1 MVIVITGG
9 SSGIG
14 LETAKM
20 LANDTNN
27 KVYVLSRRNVDIT
40 NVISLPCDITK
51 DEDIEKIVSIIKDNE
66 NSKVD
71 LLINNAG
78 MGISGAIENHEL
90 EDIEKIISVNFTGLV
105 NVTRKFIPLLRNSKG
120 MIVNV
125 SSVAG
130 AISIPFQTMYSAT
143 KSAVLGFSN
152 GLRNELRPY
161 GVRVTS
167 VLPGDTKTGFTDS
180 RKKSEDPGNYGD
192 RIEKSVSKMEKDER
206 NGVPASK
213 VAKLIYKVSKKKN
226 PNTYYVV
233 GTSYRLLVFLSR
245 ILPKRLANWIIYRL
259 YAK

>member
-14 LETAKM
+14 LETAR
-20 LANDTNN
+20 LFAENPTN
-27 KVYVLSRRNVDIT
+27 KVFVLNRRSVNVSNIT
-40 NVISLPCDITK
+40 SINCDITSDK
-51 DEDIEKIVSIIKDNE
+51 DIDKALGKIIKE
-66 NSKVD
+66 VGSVD

-78 MGISGAIENHEL
+78 MGISGAIENHDL
-90 EDIEKIISVNFTGLV
+90 VDIKKIVDVNFVGLV
-105 NVTRKFIPLLRNSKG
+105 NVTRKFIPYLRNSKG
-120 MIVNV
+120 MIINI

-130 AISIPFQTMYSAT
+130 PISIPFQTMYSAT
-143 KSAVLGFSN
+143 KSAILAFSN

-180 RKKSEDPGNYGD
+180 RKKSDDIGNYGD

-213 VAKLIYKVSKKKN
+213 VARLIKKVSKKKN

-233 GTSYRLLVFLSR
+233 GTSYHLLVFLSR
-245 ILPKRLANWIIYRL
+245 ILPKRLVNWIVYQL